1 MASIDD
7 LCATLEKELGKNAER
22 QSVTRF
28 INTGYPPLNKT
39 ISGHFD
45 GGLPFGRIIEMYSLP
60 SHGKTA
66 LATQWMAQAQ
76 KMGGIAIFIDWERS
90 FDVELAKGFGLN
102 DERPYWLYA
111 QPDTWEKGNI
121 FVAKACKLIR
131 DSKAIPDDAP
141 ILCVFDSV
149 ASAVPQ
155 SMTDKEIDEYTM
167 NDTTALARVASTT
180 LKSMAQHAANYDAT
194 FLYLNQVRTK
204 PGVVYGDPM
213 CLRGNVKIPF
223 VDGTSATMKEIVDN
237 KIDKEVWSYNEST
250 GKLEPSK
257 IVGWFNNGK
266 AEDMGKKWIHIRALS
281 KNKNG
286 VSAITA
292 TNDHKILVKDKGWIN
307 AESIVVGDELIS
319 SRIDNFDG
327 SAKEF
332 ISAVLCFDAHVE
344 SPHRTASICLE
355 DNNDPLYV
363 QWKVEKLSKHLD
375 FNKTCFKTKFG
386 AYDKYRSKFTA
397 EISELAKQARNPILT
412 FKNGMTPL
420 QLAIAVMDDG
430 NLSAKNEGRKE
441 QRYSISF
448 KRFKGDEDALSE
460 IGDIFYRSFG
470 LTYSIHIG
478 EGLIR
483 FDESCTK
490 KIAEIICKF
499 VPECMSR
506 KLPLDYQNKYVDF
519 ELSAPANKVVVE
531 YAPVTEVREGGK
543 KVSTFMY
550 DIEVEKNH
558 NFMAGSVQNGFIVH
572 NCTPGGVAME
582 FYATVRMHLSR
593 KKLTDNTKQF
603 IGQSINIKCTKSKL
617 TRPFQECALDM
628 VYDDLGVAHFDAVG
642 STLNYLIDEKIVKTA
657 GPRVVWTDGKN
668 YWRKDLLEKINSEGG
683 LEILMPMLPH

>member
-102 DERPYWLYA
+102 DQRPYWLYA

-204 PGVVYGDPM
+204 PGVVYGD
-213 CLRGNVKIPF
+213 
-223 VDGTSATMKEIVDN
+223 
-237 KIDKEVWSYNEST
+237 ST
-250 GKLEPSK
+250 
-257 IVGWFNNGK
+257 
-266 AEDMGKKWIHIRALS
+266 
-281 KNKNG
+281 
-286 VSAITA
+286 
-292 TNDHKILVKDKGWIN
+292 
-307 AESIVVGDELIS
+307 
-319 SRIDNFDG
+319 
-327 SAKEF
+327 
-332 ISAVLCFDAHVE
+332 
-344 SPHRTASICLE
+344 
-355 DNNDPLYV
+355 
-363 QWKVEKLSKHLD
+363 
-375 FNKTCFKTKFG
+375 TC
-386 AYDKYRSKFTA
+386 
-397 EISELAKQARNPILT
+397 
-412 FKNGMTPL
+412 
-420 QLAIAVMDDG
+420 
-430 NLSAKNEGRKE
+430 
-441 QRYSISF
+441 
-448 KRFKGDEDALSE
+448 
-460 IGDIFYRSFG
+460 
-470 LTYSIHIG
+470 
-478 EGLIR
+478 
-483 FDESCTK
+483 
-490 KIAEIICKF
+490 
-499 VPECMSR
+499 
-506 KLPLDYQNKYVDF
+506 
-519 ELSAPANKVVVE
+519 
-531 YAPVTEVREGGK
+531 
-543 KVSTFMY
+543 
-550 DIEVEKNH
+550 
-558 NFMAGSVQNGFIVH
+558 
-572 NCTPGGVAME
+572 PGGVAME

-657 GPRVVWTDGKN
+657 GPRVVWADGKN